1 MMVKRLRELE
11 TRWHGVPLVVFTDS
25 RTGRSRCVNGLHVQT
40 FIPSP
45 FNGVKGM
52 EGTIITFASGD
63 KVIVSEEFDDVFD
76 VLSGFVVDG

>member
-1 MMVKRLRELE
+1 MVKRLRELH

-25 RTGRSRCVNGLHVQT
+25 GTGRPRCVNGLHVQT

-45 FNGVKGM
+45 FKGVKGM

-63 KVIVSEEFDDVFD
+63 KVIVSDEFDDVFE